1 MEGMAERGGRGLE
14 LGRRRRRLLQREV
27 ARALLPAKKIRRRLL
42 IRIRCIISMLGAISV
57 HSRQRT
63 NGGSADGCGIWDWM

>member
-14 LGRRRRRLLQREV
+14 LARRRRLLQREV
-27 ARALLPAKKIRRRLL
+27 ARALLPAKKIRRRSL
-42 IRIRCIISMLGAISV
+42 IRIRSIISMLGAISV

-63 NGGSADGCGIWDWM
+63 NGGSADGCGIWDWT